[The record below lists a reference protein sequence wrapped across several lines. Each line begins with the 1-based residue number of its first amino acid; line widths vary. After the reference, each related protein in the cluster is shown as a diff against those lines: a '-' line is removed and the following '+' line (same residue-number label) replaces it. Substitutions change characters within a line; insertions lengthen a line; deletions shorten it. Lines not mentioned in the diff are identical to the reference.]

1 MNEKKWQKC
10 LTALSDIDEN
20 WADKIVKNKRI
31 ENNELGQKVIEF
43 LTILK
48 DMAKL
53 ENRLPEEVEEALK
66 SNSDLL
72 GWIESWLG
80 NALQG
85 YRGFAPI
92 RNLAEEDE
100 EIVRNLLRASFDN
113 YVLRF
118 DPRFY
123 ERFATYRLKEGEM
136 IKVLQLLESLTDYY
150 VMNHMTK
157 NAIREDFERET
168 GLNDDLCDF
177 YAGLIEENYQL
188 LLMNYIAESFAEIRR
203 EKNASTSGEE

>member
-1 MNEKKWQKC
+1 
-10 LTALSDIDEN
+10 
-20 WADKIVKNKRI
+20 
-31 ENNELGQKVIEF
+31 
-43 LTILK
+43 
-48 DMAKL
+48 MAKL
-53 ENRLPEEVEEALK
+53 ENRLPTEVKEALK
-66 SNSDLL
+66 LNADLL
-72 GWIESWLG
+72 DWLESWLE
-80 NALQG
+80 NTLQG

-123 ERFATYRLKEGEM
+123 ERSATYRLKEGEM